1 MGIEGGT
8 ATITGTG
15 EATVIVNGELH
26 LSEITVRNNT
36 HHAISVDSAVSGEG
50 EYALSLTSVESSPTV
65 VDGLDVAGDSVII
78 YGGTVENHITLPE
91 GRKISELLE
100 EYSGKTFKYVAAG
113 DNGVSRW
120 MSAAELEGSSVNE
133 SVTVAKMPVRF
144 LNTDTIM
151 YRYEKGAAAD
161 ELVDEPDFDNITY
174 PTASDDAT
182 VQWYKKVSAD
192 AEPEPIEGATTTS
205 YTPDTSANGTT
216 QYYCVITLDGY
227 TATSGI
233 YEVTVAETFTVTVT
247 SSLDGSPD
255 TTVAPVQGGG
265 QYEYGYEA
273 TVTAERV
280 QGCKFLGWYNGSR
293 RVSADFS
300 YTFTVT
306 ENIDLVA
313 KYESYGT
320 ATVTIEGINGAEFM
334 VNNGAAQSTYTAEA
348 PVGTTITIAAADPDR
363 VSAWLNGS
371 DKVIGKGEEITVTV
385 TGNTTIKLMYT
396 ADGSSGRAMVEYVS
410 GYGQLLSYE
419 YYSAGD
425 TIVEPVA
432 PSKLGYTFTGW
443 SLTAEQIKEKIAA
456 GEKQITV
463 TPVYTQ
469 NDTTF
474 TVTVEYGDGTSETH
488 SVAQGSGFTAVAKPI
503 EGKVFTCWTASNGL
517 ILSYEPNYL
526 IRVSSDVTLIAV
538 YADKPVSPRPV
549 VAITDKFASVV
560 NGKNKVSF
568 TATRSIPEGYELI
581 EHGVLYGTDAS
592 LAQESAL
599 VLDGANVKK
608 GQSGS
613 LTSNGAV
620 TMNISVGDTTDT
632 TVYARGYMIV
642 QNIQT
647 NNIETIYSLIES
659 GSFNSLNGNK

>member
-334 VNNGAAQSTYTAEA
+334 VNNDEAA
-348 PVGTTITIAAADPDR
+348 
-363 VSAWLNGS
+363 
-371 DKVIGKGEEITVTV
+371 
-385 TGNTTIKLMYT
+385 
-396 ADGSSGRAMVEYVS
+396 
-410 GYGQLLSYE
+410 
-419 YYSAGD
+419 
-425 TIVEPVA
+425 
-432 PSKLGYTFTGW
+432 
-443 SLTAEQIKEKIAA
+443 
-456 GEKQITV
+456 
-463 TPVYTQ
+463 
-469 NDTTF
+469 
-474 TVTVEYGDGTSETH
+474 
-488 SVAQGSGFTAVAKPI
+488 
-503 EGKVFTCWTASNGL
+503 
-517 ILSYEPNYL
+517 
-526 IRVSSDVTLIAV
+526 
-538 YADKPVSPRPV
+538 
-549 VAITDKFASVV
+549 
-560 NGKNKVSF
+560 
-568 TATRSIPEGYELI
+568 
-581 EHGVLYGTDAS
+581 
-592 LAQESAL
+592 
-599 VLDGANVKK
+599 
-608 GQSGS
+608 
-613 LTSNGAV
+613 
-620 TMNISVGDTTDT
+620 
-632 TVYARGYMIV
+632 
-642 QNIQT
+642 
-647 NNIETIYSLIES
+647 
-659 GSFNSLNGNK
+659 